1 MTRPKIQSI
10 KPFGPSG
17 IVFLMLTSLLIGC
30 AEDKESPPSPQAQ
43 PPKQET
49 PSAPSEKP
57 EPPPQKENEP
67 DKKTEG
73 ESKSKQD
80 LESGNRKKQNEA
92 PTNTRWQMCEAER
105 QWALK
110 SGLIDINQYRIF
122 RNRNMAPIYL
132 TPGERQSGIDGWF
145 ECEKA
150 LSENGFLEK
159 TGANQPTAAPVHIQ
173 EEPTVNKVVP
183 PPAKETPKELITIT
197 PSYSPDPKPVAKR
210 EEVSATVTSQN
221 ASPQPSQTTVPPS
234 LGAPKGEEP
243 KPNTAVVGHQPDHKT
258 PPPAPKK
265 DTVTVAVADQPAPP
279 LAPQPTKTLPSVTE
293 TAPVADQKKVETPTK
308 APEPVPTPETPTVT
322 PVQPSAPENDT
333 PKEPP
338 RENPPSEKKTDNRAA
353 QRLWQ
358 MCEEERKWALEAEL
372 IDRAQYRLFRNRNM
386 APIYVEPGVRQSGID
401 GWFECTK
408 ALKTNGFIRDE
419 IAMDDDDLTILTDD
433 AKVSLIANP
442 PTRIQS
448 VQRPNDNALPEKNW
462 RMCEEERLW
471 AFQLWRIDW
480 RQYRLFKNRNLAP
493 IYRTPGD
500 WRSGIEGW
508 FPCTTALYENGFI
521 DEEPQQFV
529 LSMNIETP

>member
-10 KPFGPSG
+10 KPLANPG
-17 IVFLMLTSLLIGC
+17 IVFLMLTSLLTGC
-30 AEDKESPPSPQAQ
+30 AEDKESPPSTQVQ

-67 DKKTEG
+67 EKKTEE

-80 LESGNRKKQNEA
+80 LDGDNRKKQKEA

-150 LSENGFLEK
+150 LLENRFLEK
-159 TGANQPTAAPVHIQ
+159 PGVNQSVAAPVHVQ
-173 EEPTVNKVVP
+173 EEPTINKVEP
-183 PPAKETPKELITIT
+183 PTAKKEPKELVTIP
-197 PSYSPDPKPVAKR
+197 PSFPPDPKPVAKR

-234 LGAPKGEEP
+234 LVASKGEEL
-243 KPNTAVVGHQPDHKT
+243 KPNTAVVEHPPDHKT
-258 PPPAPKK
+258 PPPATRK
-265 DTVTVAVADQPAPP
+265 DTVVGADQPAPP
-279 LAPQPTKTLPSVTE
+279 LTPQPTETLPSVTE
-293 TAPVADQKKVETPTK
+293 TAPVTDQKKVETPTK
-308 APEPVPTPETPTVT
+308 APEPVPAPETPKVT
-322 PVQPSAPENDT
+322 PVQPSASEKDA
-333 PKEPP
+333 PKESP
-338 RENPPSEKKTDNRAA
+338 RENPPSEKKSDDRVV

-419 IAMDDDDLTILTDD
+419 IAMDDDDFTTSAED
-433 AKVSLIANP
+433 AKVSLIANS
-442 PTRIQS
+442 PTQIQS
-448 VQRPNDNALPEKNW
+448 VHRPNDNTLSEKNW
-462 RMCEEERLW
+462 SMCEEERLW